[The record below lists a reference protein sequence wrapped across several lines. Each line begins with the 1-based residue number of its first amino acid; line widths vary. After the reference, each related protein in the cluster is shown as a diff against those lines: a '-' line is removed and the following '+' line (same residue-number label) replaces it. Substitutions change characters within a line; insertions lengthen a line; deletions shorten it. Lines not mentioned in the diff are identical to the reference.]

1 MNEPTISASTPTDPQ
16 PERRRPMNETTNKT
30 PVEAPEHSSVC
41 PKCGNFFGGH
51 ACGSFDI
58 CCCHSPNMN
67 EETKPNQEPRFTR
80 ALNQGMAVLRPVF
93 EERSRQYGDT
103 MEECR
108 WLTMLSSAEAMG
120 LKLEPW
126 QARILFLAGQDDM
139 KYWRQLGGF
148 KFDSLLDR
156 LAYCGALVG
165 ELDRATCAGLTHETQ
180 RASGT
185 PSDDPDA
192 LDRAIG
198 LRAVEDTIHPP
209 GSSAGLQRAD
219 RDAEYAGPLWTTCP
233 TVVGS

>member
-1 MNEPTISASTPTDPQ
+1 MNEK
-16 PERRRPMNETTNKT
+16 ET
-30 PVEAPEHSSVC
+30 A
-41 PKCGNFFGGH
+41 
-51 ACGSFDI
+51 
-58 CCCHSPNMN
+58 
-67 EETKPNQEPRFTR
+67 QEPRFTR

-108 WLTMLSSAEAMG
+108 WLTMLSAAQAMG

-148 KFDSLLDR
+148 RADSILDR
-156 LAYCGALVG
+156 LAYCGALIG
-165 ELDRATCAGLTHETQ
+165 ELDTAGLINGPAQ
-180 RASGT
+180 YAGT
-185 PSDDPDA
+185 PPQDPDA
-192 LDRAIG
+192 LYRAVG

-219 RDAEYAGPLWTTCP
+219 RDAERAGPLWRTCP